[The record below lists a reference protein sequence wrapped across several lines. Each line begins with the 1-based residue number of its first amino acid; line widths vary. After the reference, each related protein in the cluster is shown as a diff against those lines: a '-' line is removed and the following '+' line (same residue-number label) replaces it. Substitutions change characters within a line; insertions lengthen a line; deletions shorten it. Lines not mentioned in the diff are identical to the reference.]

1 MTCECRQTHRL
12 AYTHRIEKINA
23 FKAAYVFNTKR
34 PYLDFTSAL
43 EKAVG
48 FFFMQVN
55 VQRSL
60 QIQLR
65 VYCFYLFDQMRILLI
80 QICNS
85 AVAHK
90 HMYAH
95 EDWCE
100 IIYSARTIHEI

>member
-1 MTCECRQTHRL
+1 
-12 AYTHRIEKINA
+12 
-23 FKAAYVFNTKR
+23 
-34 PYLDFTSAL
+34 
-43 EKAVG
+43 
-48 FFFMQVN
+48 MQVN

-100 IIYSARTIHEI
+100 IIYSARTIHEIWNLLRNLIILWTRARSN